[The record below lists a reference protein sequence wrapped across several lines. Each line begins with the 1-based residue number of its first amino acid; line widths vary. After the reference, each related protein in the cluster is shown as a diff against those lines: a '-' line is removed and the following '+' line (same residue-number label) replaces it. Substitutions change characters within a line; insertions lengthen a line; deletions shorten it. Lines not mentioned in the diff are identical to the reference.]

1 MSSTT
6 KAYELAKE
14 LYASIG
20 VDTDK
25 AIERLEKIPVSMHCW
40 QGDDVRGF
48 EHPDGDLTGGIQ
60 TTGNYPGRAT
70 TIAELRADFEKAISL
85 IPGKKRMNL
94 HAIYLDAQGE
104 KVDRDQIE
112 PKHFASWVDWAK
124 KTGVMLDF
132 NPTCFS
138 HPLSASGFTLSS
150 ADEGIRAFWIE
161 HCKRSRIIAEYFGRE
176 LGETAC
182 TNHWI
187 PDGFKD
193 IPVDRYAWRERL
205 IDSYDKIFAGQD
217 TKLNL
222 NSVES
227 KVFGIGAESCTIGS
241 LEMCLGYA
249 VKNNIMLTLDTG
261 HFHPTEVV
269 SDKISSALLFLNDVM
284 LHVSRPVRWDSDH
297 VVIFDDELK
306 YISQEIIRGNFE
318 KRVHIGLDFFDAS
331 INRIAAWVIGTRNM
345 QKALMYAL
353 LEPTEKLRKLE
364 VEGDYTSRLALLEE
378 YKSYPFAA
386 VWDYYCEKNN
396 VPVRDAWLA
405 EVKKYEADVLSK
417 R

>member
-48 EHPDGDLTGGIQ
+48 ENPDGDLTGGIQ

-70 TIAELRADFEKAISL
+70 TIDELRADFEKAISL

-94 HAIYLDAQGE
+94 HRDLSRRAGRKGRPRPDRAEALRVLGRLGE
-104 KVDRDQIE
+104 EDRRHARLQPDLLLSPAE
-112 PKHFASWVDWAK
+112 RFPASPSRA
-124 KTGVMLDF
+124 
-132 NPTCFS
+132 PTKA
-138 HPLSASGFTLSS
+138 SAPS
-150 ADEGIRAFWIE
+150 RIE
-161 HCKRSRIIAEYFGRE
+161 HCKRSRIIAAYFGRE

-182 TNHWI
+182 TNHSI

-205 IDSYDKIFAGQD
+205 IDSYDKIFAGQGF

-227 KVFGIGAESCTIGS
+227 KVFRNRRRVPAPSAPSKCASATPLRTTSCSPSTPVTSTRPKSSPTRFRPRS
-241 LEMCLGYA
+241 L
-249 VKNNIMLTLDTG
+249 
-261 HFHPTEVV
+261 
-269 SDKISSALLFLNDVM
+269 LLPNDVM

-331 INRIAAWVIGTRNM
+331 INRIAAWVIG
-345 QKALMYAL
+345 A
-353 LEPTEKLRKLE
+353 RKHA
-364 VEGDYTSRLALLEE
+364 GNPSCFTPSSSRP
-378 YKSYPFAA
+378 KS
-386 VWDYYCEKNN
+386 
-396 VPVRDAWLA
+396 
-405 EVKKYEADVLSK
+405 
-417 R
+417 